1 MLAILGISLFPIAN
15 VADSI
20 TDEYQQEVKQEVEN
34 KLQAHS
40 FVVND
45 NKSLDK
51 ENNDKL
57 KQFHCFF
64 LFYK

>member
-1 MLAILGISLFPIAN
+1 MLAILGISLLPITN

-51 ENNDKL
+51 E
-57 KQFHCFF
+57 Q
-64 LFYK
+64 